1 VKVTTMS
8 YALDIDID
16 IDIDV
21 DKDRDYYNKYSLSAV
36 KRLN

>member
-1 VKVTTMS
+1 MKVTTMS

>member
-8 YALDIDID
+8 YALDID